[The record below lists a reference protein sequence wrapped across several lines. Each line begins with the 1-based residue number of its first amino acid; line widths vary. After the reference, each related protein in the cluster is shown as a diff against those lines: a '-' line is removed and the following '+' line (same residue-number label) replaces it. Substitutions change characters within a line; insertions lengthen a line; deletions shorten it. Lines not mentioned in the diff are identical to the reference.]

1 MEKQKMKFKR
11 SAELIAI
18 LSKYGFNEFLIQ
30 TKLKKAE
37 DLKIYTKESPTNTSE
52 IHLYE
57 RIRMAIE
64 ELGATFIKLGQ
75 TFSNREDLLPEGL
88 ILELKKLQ
96 DKVEPISLDIRPFI
110 EQQLEIDSKLYF
122 KSIDE
127 SPLASASIS
136 QVYKAFLSD
145 GTPVILKIKRPGIR
159 AQVVADLLLM
169 KDIAKILVATSE
181 TFRKIR
187 LLQVI
192 ESFEKSIFEELSFY
206 NEIHNIEQ
214 FAQNFKDN
222 PNIFTLKAYRELSND
237 AILCMDFVDGI
248 KISDKKAIE
257 SQGLVPAT
265 IAQKGLDLYMTQVI
279 EHGFFHADPHPGNI
293 FVLPNSQIAFIDFG
307 SMGKMLPKDKEL
319 LEDFIMN
326 FIAKDTK
333 RLIRTIKK
341 MALEVNIEDEDKLER
356 EIAAIFE
363 LLDNDSLVDL
373 DLKVVLKKF
382 TNLLNNNDVL
392 MPEYLYLLIRGIILI
407 EGIGRT
413 LDPQMNLINSVRPYI
428 KKIVKR
434 RLDPNYI
441 FNKLLHTFRDLHDN
455 LSELPENTNQILTQL
470 KEGKLTIQQENKDLA
485 QANKAV
491 AAAINRLAYTVLISG
506 GYIASALLIFSDK
519 SPKIFNISLFGILG
533 LVLSTGLSIIIL
545 LSIFKK
551 VK

>member
-1 MEKQKMKFKR
+1 MEKQKMKIKR

-18 LSKYGFNEFLIQ
+18 LSKYGFNEILIQ

-37 DLKIYTKESPTNTSE
+37 DLKIYAKETPTDPSE

-57 RIRMAIE
+57 RIRMVIE
-64 ELGATFIKLGQ
+64 ELGATFVKLGQ

-96 DKVEPISLDIRPFI
+96 DKVEPIALDIRPFI
-110 EQQLEIDSKLYF
+110 EQQLDIDTELYF
-122 KSIDE
+122 KNIDE
-127 SPLASASIS
+127 KPLASASIS
-136 QVYKAFLSD
+136 QVYKALLID

-169 KDIAKILVATSE
+169 KDFAKILVATSD

-206 NEIHNIEQ
+206 NEMNNIEQ
-214 FAQNFKDN
+214 FAQNFKGN
-222 PNIFTLKAYRELSND
+222 PNIYTLKAYRELSND

-248 KISDKKAIE
+248 KISDKKTLE
-257 SQGLVPAT
+257 TQGLSPVT
-265 IAQKGLDLYMTQVI
+265 IAKKGLDLYMTQVI

-293 FVLPNSQIAFIDFG
+293 FVLPNGQIAFIDFG

-326 FIAKDTK
+326 FIAKDAK

-341 MALEVNIEDEDKLER
+341 MALEVNIAEEDKLER
-356 EIAAIFE
+356 EIAGIFE
-363 LLDNDSLVDL
+363 LLDNDSLADL

-382 TNLLNNNDVL
+382 TSLLNSNDVL

-413 LDPQMNLINSVRPYI
+413 LDPQMNLIDSVRPYI

-470 KEGKLTIQQENKDLA
+470 KEGKLTIQQENKELA
-485 QANKAV
+485 QANKEM
-491 AAAINRLAYTVLISG
+491 AAAINRLAYTVLIAG

-519 SPKIFNISLFGILG
+519 SPKIFNISLFGIIG
-533 LVLSTGLSIIIL
+533 LALSTGLSMIIL

>member
-1 MEKQKMKFKR
+1 MEKQKMKIKR

-18 LSKYGFNEFLIQ
+18 LSKYGFNEILIQ

-37 DLKIYTKESPTNTSE
+37 DLKIYAKETPTDPSE

-57 RIRMAIE
+57 RIRMVIE
-64 ELGATFIKLGQ
+64 ELGATFVKLGQ

-96 DKVEPISLDIRPFI
+96 DKVEPIALDIRPFI
-110 EQQLEIDSKLYF
+110 EQQLEIDTELYF
-122 KSIDE
+122 KNIDE
-127 SPLASASIS
+127 KPLASASIS
-136 QVYKAFLSD
+136 QVYKALLID

-169 KDIAKILVATSE
+169 KDFAKILVATSD

-206 NEIHNIEQ
+206 NEMNNIEQ
-214 FAQNFKDN
+214 FAQNFKGN
-222 PNIFTLKAYRELSND
+222 PNIYTLKAYRELSND

-248 KISDKKAIE
+248 KISDKKTLE
-257 SQGLVPAT
+257 TQGLSPVT
-265 IAQKGLDLYMTQVI
+265 IAKKGLDLYMTQVI

-293 FVLPNSQIAFIDFG
+293 FVLPNGQIAFIDFG

-326 FIAKDTK
+326 FIAKDAK

-341 MALEVNIEDEDKLER
+341 MALEVNIAEEDKLER
-356 EIAAIFE
+356 EIAGIFE
-363 LLDNDSLVDL
+363 LLDNDSLADL

-382 TNLLNNNDVL
+382 TSLLNSNDVL

-413 LDPQMNLINSVRPYI
+413 LDPQMNLIDSVRPYI

-470 KEGKLTIQQENKDLA
+470 KEGKLTIQQENKELA
-485 QANKAV
+485 QANKEM
-491 AAAINRLAYTVLISG
+491 AAAINRLAYTVLIAG

-519 SPKIFNISLFGILG
+519 SPKIFNISLFGIIG
-533 LVLSTGLSIIIL
+533 LALSTGLSMIIL

>member
-1 MEKQKMKFKR
+1 MEKQKMKIKR

-18 LSKYGFNEFLIQ
+18 LSKYGFNEILIQ

-37 DLKIYTKESPTNTSE
+37 DLKIYAKETPTDPSE

-57 RIRMAIE
+57 RIRMVIE
-64 ELGATFIKLGQ
+64 ELGATFVKLGQ

-96 DKVEPISLDIRPFI
+96 DKVEPIALDIRPFI
-110 EQQLEIDSKLYF
+110 EQQLDIDTELYF
-122 KSIDE
+122 KNIDE
-127 SPLASASIS
+127 KPLASASIS
-136 QVYKAFLSD
+136 QVYKALLID

-169 KDIAKILVATSE
+169 KDFAKILVATSD

-206 NEIHNIEQ
+206 NEMNNIEQ
-214 FAQNFKDN
+214 FAQNFKGN
-222 PNIFTLKAYRELSND
+222 PNIYTLKAYRELSND

-248 KISDKKAIE
+248 KISDKKTLEI
-257 SQGLVPAT
+257 QGLSPVT
-265 IAQKGLDLYMTQVI
+265 IAKKGLDLYMTQVI

-293 FVLPNSQIAFIDFG
+293 FVLPNGQIAFIDFG

-326 FIAKDTK
+326 FIAKDAK

-341 MALEVNIEDEDKLER
+341 MALEVNIAEEDKLER
-356 EIAAIFE
+356 EIAGIFE
-363 LLDNDSLVDL
+363 LLDNDSLADL

-382 TNLLNNNDVL
+382 TSLLNSNDVL

-413 LDPQMNLINSVRPYI
+413 LDPQMNLIDSVRPYI

-470 KEGKLTIQQENKDLA
+470 KEGKLTIQQENKELA
-485 QANKAV
+485 QANKEM
-491 AAAINRLAYTVLISG
+491 AAAINRLAYTVLIAG

-519 SPKIFNISLFGILG
+519 SPKIFNISLFGIIG
-533 LVLSTGLSIIIL
+533 LALSTGLSMIIL

>member
-1 MEKQKMKFKR
+1 MEKQKMKIKR

-18 LSKYGFNEFLIQ
+18 LSKYGFNEILIQ

-37 DLKIYTKESPTNTSE
+37 DLKIYAKETPTDPSE

-57 RIRMAIE
+57 RIRMVIE
-64 ELGATFIKLGQ
+64 ELGATFVKLGQ

-96 DKVEPISLDIRPFI
+96 DKVEPIALNIRPFI
-110 EQQLEIDSKLYF
+110 EQQLDIDTEHYF
-122 KSIDE
+122 KNIDE
-127 SPLASASIS
+127 KPLASASIS
-136 QVYKAFLSD
+136 QVYKALLID

-169 KDIAKILVATSE
+169 KDFAKILVATSD

-206 NEIHNIEQ
+206 NEMNNIEQ
-214 FAQNFKDN
+214 FAQNFKGN
-222 PNIFTLKAYRELSND
+222 PNIYTLKAYRELSND

-248 KISDKKAIE
+248 KISDKKTLEI
-257 SQGLVPAT
+257 QGLSPVT
-265 IAQKGLDLYMTQVI
+265 IAKKGLDLYMTQVI

-293 FVLPNSQIAFIDFG
+293 FVLPNGQIAFIDFG

-326 FIAKDTK
+326 FIAKDAK

-341 MALEVNIEDEDKLER
+341 MALEVNIAEEDKLER
-356 EIAAIFE
+356 EIAGIFE
-363 LLDNDSLVDL
+363 LLDNDSLADL

-382 TNLLNNNDVL
+382 TSLLNSNDVL

-413 LDPQMNLINSVRPYI
+413 LDPQMNLIDSVRPYI

-470 KEGKLTIQQENKDLA
+470 KEGKLTIQQENKELA
-485 QANKAV
+485 QANKEM
-491 AAAINRLAYTVLISG
+491 AAAINRLAYTVLIAG

-519 SPKIFNISLFGILG
+519 SPKIFNISLFGIIG
-533 LVLSTGLSIIIL
+533 LALSTGLSMIIL